1 MSVLSV
7 LFFTFIRIGLGAF
20 GGGLATI
27 PFIHHELV
35 VSHAWLTEREF
46 VEVVSLA
53 QMTPGPVAVNA
64 ATYVGYRLAGFAGS
78 LTATIVVVAAPL
90 ALVSAA
96 AWLLSRASGRTKAWA
111 ERVQR
116 ALRPVVAAMLFGA
129 FWMVVR
135 PLTKDWRLWLFT
147 LVFFGIS
154 RFSPFRKYPQLLLVA
169 AGTAGTILL

>member
-1 MSVLSV
+1 M
-7 LFFTFIRIGLGAF
+7 
-20 GGGLATI
+20 
-27 PFIHHELV
+27 
-35 VSHAWLTEREF
+35 
-46 VEVVSLA
+46 
-53 QMTPGPVAVNA
+53 
-64 ATYVGYRLAGFAGS
+64 
-78 LTATIVVVAAPL
+78 
-90 ALVSAA
+90 
-96 AWLLSRASGRTKAWA
+96 
-111 ERVQR
+111 QR

>member
-35 VSHAWLTEREF
+35 ASHAWLSEREF
-46 VEVVSLA
+46 AEVVSLA

-78 LTATIVVVAAPL
+78 LVATLAVVAAPL
-90 ALVSAA
+90 ALVAVA
-96 AWLLSRASGRTKAWA
+96 AWLLSRASGRMKAGA
-111 ERVQR
+111 ERVQK
-116 ALRPVVAAMLFGA
+116 ALRPVVVAMLFGA

-135 PLTKDWRLWLFT
+135 PLAGDWRLWPFT
-147 LVFFGIS
+147 LVLFGMS
-154 RFSPFRKYPQLLLVA
+154 RFFPFRKYPQLLLLA
-169 AGTAGTILL
+169 AGAAGMVLL